1 MTPTIFPAEHRAL
14 QFLSDGVATQI
25 KSHRG
30 TTPYVILLEKVNM
43 FSLFIQSESD
53 SRTVVTNKHRDRQVG

>member
-1 MTPTIFPAEHRAL
+1 MIFPAECRAL
-14 QFLSDGVATQI
+14 QFLFDAVATQE

-43 FSLFIQSESD
+43 FSLFVQSQLD
-53 SRTVVTNKHRDRQVG
+53 SRTVVTDKQRDRQVGWF